1 MKVASVSSTCA
12 VIATRADLPETS
24 GVSLGLP
31 KTDVKAS
38 AVGVGN
44 HRRGSCPSIHS
55 SVCQRRRSP
64 PTMTSFA
71 LALPVLVMAATITAM
86 PVHRRAPRHSRT
98 SNVVN
103 PTPLHVLDDNLRD
116 GWRPSPSDVDRAR
129 RYLIQDRL
137 HDQDFNVLPHL
148 ANKLAKYN
156 AHDGVLSAIADALQR
171 HQERV
176 NRYNSREIAML
187 LHSLAKR
194 RIKKRV
200 LFNAL
205 GNRALEIMP
214 DFNPQCVAN
223 TAWAFATL
231 SIQNRALFNALGRRA
246 LEIISGFN
254 PQNVANTAWAFAT
267 LSIQNR
273 LLFNALGNR
282 ALAMMADFNAQ
293 GVANTAWAFAKLS
306 IQNRALFSALGRRA
320 LEIISG
326 FKPQEVANTAW
337 AFATLSIQNRLLFNA
352 LGSRALEIMSGFKP
366 QDVANT
372 AWAFATLSFQNRALF
387 NALGSRALEIIS
399 GFNPQNVANTAWAF
413 ATVSIQNRALFNA
426 LGGRALAM
434 ITDFNPQNVANT
446 AWAFA
451 TVSIQ
456 NRALFNAL
464 GSRTLAMITDFNP
477 QDIANTA
484 WAFATVW
491 VENLAL
497 FNALANRVVETMSEF
512 NPQHV
517 GNTMWAFSAVRFDPD
532 NRIVEA
538 MVGRTCFFYSDGS
551 FSDEHLVQLH
561 LWRLFVGESRFDS
574 VVDRVCHVKTD
585 VMVSRFRDAM
595 SRTMQLHV
603 SRMEGEV
610 VDALSRMY
618 QRGYVVSGY
627 ICPGTGYSID
637 AALPKERIAVEVN
650 GPMHFLRDCCSNRV
664 TSMNGASRLKRYLL
678 ERYGWRIVD
687 VNFEDWDKT
696 GGDRE
701 QQQELLQQLLA
712 PFS

>member
-24 GVSLGLP
+24 GVSLGLA

-38 AVGVGN
+38 AEGVGN

-71 LALPVLVMAATITAM
+71 LVLPVLVMAATITAM

-98 SNVVN
+98 SNIAQVVN
-103 PTPLHVLDDNLRD
+103 PTPLHVLDGNLRD

-129 RYLIQDRL
+129 SYLIQDRL

-156 AHDGVLSAIADALQR
+156 AHNGVLSAIADALQR

-231 SIQNRALFNALGRRA
+231 SIQNR
-246 LEIISGFN
+246 
-254 PQNVANTAWAFAT
+254 P
-267 LSIQNR
+267 
-273 LLFNALGNR
+273 
-282 ALAMMADFNAQ
+282 
-293 GVANTAWAFAKLS
+293 
-306 IQNRALFSALGRRA
+306 
-320 LEIISG
+320 
-326 FKPQEVANTAW
+326 
-337 AFATLSIQNRLLFNA
+337 
-352 LGSRALEIMSGFKP
+352 
-366 QDVANT
+366 
-372 AWAFATLSFQNRALF
+372 LF

-413 ATVSIQNRALFNA
+413 ATVS
-426 LGGRALAM
+426 
-434 ITDFNPQNVANT
+434 
-446 AWAFA
+446 
-451 TVSIQ
+451 
-456 NRALFNAL
+456 
-464 GSRTLAMITDFNP
+464 
-477 QDIANTA
+477 
-484 WAFATVW
+484 

-497 FNALANRVVETMSEF
+497 FNALANRGVETISES

-517 GNTMWAFSAVRFDPD
+517 ANTMWAFSAVRFDPD
-532 NRIVEA
+532 DRIVEA
-538 MVGRTCFFYSDGS
+538 MVGRTCFLYSDGS

-618 QRGYVVSGY
+618 QPGYVVSGY